1 MRGADLVTTDVWTSM
16 GFEAENEVRKRAF
29 GNWQVTA
36 RHDAPAQPDALFM
49 HCLPA
54 HRGEEV
60 AADVID
66 GPQSV
71 VWDEAEN
78 RLHAQKALLEYLVCG
93 RVTALIAIQFA
104 ERQMYRL
111 LVMAIV
117 SIAVVGVST
126 AGAQAWPDRPIK
138 FLMSAPAGSSI
149 DVLARAIADKLKDRL
164 GQPVI
169 VENKP
174 AAGGTVATAEVANS
188 APDGYTMVLAFNG
201 PLSFAPLL
209 QKLPYDVAKD
219 LAPVIITSSQ
229 PNVLAVNA
237 TLPVRSIAELV
248 AYAKANPGKLNYA
261 SVGNGSSSHLNME
274 LFKSVAG
281 FDAVH
286 VPFNGS
292 PPAVKSTVQNE
303 TQMIFAVMQPLQA
316 QIQAGTAARAGGDD
330 GQALFA
336 AAGSA
341 VDRGIRLPGFEALA
355 WNGVLVAAGTP
366 RPIVARLNTEM
377 NAILKEPEMR
387 QKMQG
392 FGFDLVGGTPEEF
405 GALISGETAQWAP
418 VIKKVGLKVD

>member
-1 MRGADLVTTDVWTSM
+1 M
-16 GFEAENEVRKRAF
+16 E
-29 GNWQVTA
+29 
-36 RHDAPAQPDALFM
+36 QP
-49 HCLPA
+49 
-54 HRGEEV
+54 
-60 AADVID
+60 
-66 GPQSV
+66 
-71 VWDEAEN
+71 
-78 RLHAQKALLEYLVCG
+78 
-93 RVTALIAIQFA
+93 
-104 ERQMYRL
+104 MYRRL
-111 LVMAIV
+111 ALAIF
-117 SIAVVGVST
+117 AVALAPHAV
-126 AGAQAWPDRPIK
+126 AQAWPEHPIH

-149 DVLARAIADKLKDRL
+149 DVLGRTIADKLKDRL

-174 AAGGTVATAEVANS
+174 AAGGTVATAEVAHS
-188 APDGYTMVLAFNG
+188 QPDGYTMVLAFNG

-229 PNVLAVNA
+229 PNVLAINA
-237 TLPVRSIAELV
+237 SLPVHSVKELV
-248 AYAKANPGKLNYA
+248 LYAKANPGKLNYA

-286 VPFNGS
+286 IPFNGS
-292 PPAVKSTVQNE
+292 PPAVKATVQNE

-316 QIQAGTAARAGGDD
+316 QIQAGTLRA
-330 GQALFA
+330 L
-336 AAGSA
+336 A
-341 VDRGIRLPGFEALA
+341 VTTAKRFSLLPDLPSIAESGYTGFEEVA
-355 WNGVLVAAGTP
+355 WNGVLVAASMVLI
-366 RPIVARLNTEM
+366 IVARPSTEM

>member
-1 MRGADLVTTDVWTSM
+1 ML
-16 GFEAENEVRKRAF
+16 RK
-29 GNWQVTA
+29 
-36 RHDAPAQPDALFM
+36 
-49 HCLPA
+49 
-54 HRGEEV
+54 
-60 AADVID
+60 
-66 GPQSV
+66 
-71 VWDEAEN
+71 
-78 RLHAQKALLEYLVCG
+78 LLAVC
-93 RVTALIAIQFA
+93 LIAIAPLAFA
-104 ERQMYRL
+104 QQWPERPVR
-111 LVMAIV
+111 
-117 SIAVVGVST
+117 
-126 AGAQAWPDRPIK
+126 

-149 DVLARAIADKLKDRL
+149 DVLGRAIADKLKDRL
-164 GQPVI
+164 GQPVV

-174 AAGGTVATAEVANS
+174 AAGGTVATAEVAHS

-209 QKLPYDVAKD
+209 QKLPYDVGKD

-274 LFKSVAG
+274 LFKSVVG

-316 QIQAGTAARAGGDD
+316 QVEAGTLRA
-330 GQALFA
+330 L
-336 AAGSA
+336 A
-341 VDRGIRLPGFEALA
+341 VTTAKRFPLLPDLPAIAESGYPGFEALA
-355 WNGVLVAAGTP
+355 WNGVLVAANTP
-366 RPIVARLNTEM
+366 KPIIARLNAEM
-377 NAILKEPEMR
+377 NAILKAPEMR
-387 QKMQG
+387 QKMQS
-392 FGFDLVGGTPEEF
+392 FGFDLIGGTPEDF
-405 GALISGETAQWAP
+405 GALVSGEAAKWAP

>member
-1 MRGADLVTTDVWTSM
+1 
-16 GFEAENEVRKRAF
+16 
-29 GNWQVTA
+29 
-36 RHDAPAQPDALFM
+36 
-49 HCLPA
+49 
-54 HRGEEV
+54 
-60 AADVID
+60 
-66 GPQSV
+66 
-71 VWDEAEN
+71 
-78 RLHAQKALLEYLVCG
+78 
-93 RVTALIAIQFA
+93 
-104 ERQMYRL
+104 MYRL
-111 LVMAIV
+111 LVIAIV
-117 SIAVVGVST
+117 SMAVGVST
-126 AGAQAWPDRPIK
+126 AVAQAWPDRPIK

-149 DVLARAIADKLKDRL
+149 DVLGRAIADKLKDRL
-164 GQPVI
+164 GQPVV

-174 AAGGTVATAEVANS
+174 AAGGTVATAEVAHS

-209 QKLPYDVAKD
+209 QKLPYDVGKD

-316 QIQAGTAARAGGDD
+316 QIQAGTLRA
-330 GQALFA
+330 L
-336 AAGSA
+336 A
-341 VDRGIRLPGFEALA
+341 VTTAKRFSLLPDLPSIAESGYPGFEALA

-366 RPIVARLNTEM
+366 RTIVARLNTEM

>member
-1 MRGADLVTTDVWTSM
+1 
-16 GFEAENEVRKRAF
+16 
-29 GNWQVTA
+29 
-36 RHDAPAQPDALFM
+36 
-49 HCLPA
+49 
-54 HRGEEV
+54 
-60 AADVID
+60 
-66 GPQSV
+66 
-71 VWDEAEN
+71 
-78 RLHAQKALLEYLVCG
+78 
-93 RVTALIAIQFA
+93 
-104 ERQMYRL
+104 MYRL

-117 SIAVVGVST
+117 SMVVGAST

-149 DVLARAIADKLKDRL
+149 DVLGRAIADKLKDRL
-164 GQPVI
+164 GQPVV

-174 AAGGTVATAEVANS
+174 AAGGTVATAEVAHS

-209 QKLPYDVAKD
+209 QKLPYDVGKD

-229 PNVLAVNA
+229 PNVLAVSA

-316 QIQAGTAARAGGDD
+316 QIQAGTLRA
-330 GQALFA
+330 L
-336 AAGSA
+336 A
-341 VDRGIRLPGFEALA
+341 VTTAKRFSLLPDLPSIAESGYPGFEALA